1 MTALPPIAA
10 LRVIGYW
17 ATAYDPKQ
25 PLDSISWR
33 NAVRLFALLVY
44 LLSTVANAQER
55 LPIIDVHMH
64 ANEIQIFEIKF
75 VVPTINREYQNNTIT
90 GEDA

>member
-1 MTALPPIAA
+1 MTALPPEADIKLNLGKRAA
-10 LRVIGYW
+10 N
-17 ATAYDPKQ
+17 DPKQ
-25 PLDSISWR
+25 PLDSVSWR

-64 ANEIQIFEIKF
+64 ANEIHIFEIKF
-75 VVPTINREYQNNTIT
+75 VVPTLNREYQNNTIT

>member
-1 MTALPPIAA
+1 MST
-10 LRVIGYW
+10 G
-17 ATAYDPKQ
+17 
-25 PLDSISWR
+25 
-33 NAVRLFALLVY
+33 NRLEG
-44 LLSTVANAQER
+44 TVANAQER

>member
-1 MTALPPIAA
+1 MSASG
-10 LRVIGYW
+10 R
-17 ATAYDPKQ
+17 KQ

-44 LLSTVANAQER
+44 HPSTVASAQER
-55 LPIIDVHMH
+55 RPIIDVHMH
-64 ANEIQIFEIKF
+64 ANEIQIFEINF
-75 VVPTINREYQNNTIT
+75 VVPTIIREYQNNTIT